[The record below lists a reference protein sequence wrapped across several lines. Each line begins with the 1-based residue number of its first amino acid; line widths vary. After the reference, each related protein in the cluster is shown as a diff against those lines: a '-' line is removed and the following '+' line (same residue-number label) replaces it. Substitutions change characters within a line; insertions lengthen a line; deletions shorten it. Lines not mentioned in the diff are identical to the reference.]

1 MPGGGGGGRD
11 NTYDE
16 AAVDETYSADNAP
29 TVPGRRPDPPARSA
43 ANNMPPEPASYVN
56 PAFNGGGSKGGEVAD
71 YEYGDVLQTNIRPR
85 LGSIANPSYEV
96 PVVGGGGAG
105 DGMED
110 YEYPDNM
117 LVNPI
122 TGNAGI
128 PPPRSGAAGA
138 VDDGGTGVVY
148 AVYASSGSVAG
159 NAGEENYEVPVGDY
173 AQPNGEYGR
182 PSSEYGIPEED
193 AYYVEPAVSPPKP
206 APRPAPRQTIA
217 PAAVTDDV
225 GGANNPYYLEPAG
238 PVTAGTTA
246 GDTVY
251 AVGDLQQPAQALAT
265 STAGIRRQSTDS
277 AEAAQAVGRPE
288 HAVGWQD
295 SNNAYLHARTASKRQ
310 VVYAVPMDSN
320 A

>member
-1 MPGGGGGGRD
+1 M
-11 NTYDE
+11 
-16 AAVDETYSADNAP
+16 
-29 TVPGRRPDPPARSA
+29 
-43 ANNMPPEPASYVN
+43 
-56 PAFNGGGSKGGEVAD
+56 
-71 YEYGDVLQTNIRPR
+71 
-85 LGSIANPSYEV
+85 
-96 PVVGGGGAG
+96 
-105 DGMED
+105 
-110 YEYPDNM
+110 
-117 LVNPI
+117 
-122 TGNAGI
+122 
-128 PPPRSGAAGA
+128 
-138 VDDGGTGVVY
+138 
-148 AVYASSGSVAG
+148 
-159 NAGEENYEVPVGDY
+159 PVGDY

-225 GGANNPYYLEPAG
+225 GGADNPYYLEPAG